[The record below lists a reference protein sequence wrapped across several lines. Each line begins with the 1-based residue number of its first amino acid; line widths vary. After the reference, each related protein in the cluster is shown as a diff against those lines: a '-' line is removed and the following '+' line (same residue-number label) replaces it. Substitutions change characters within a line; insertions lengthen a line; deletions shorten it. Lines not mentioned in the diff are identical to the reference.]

1 MGHSDILPPK
11 LYLEILSDIESEYL
25 ASELTPSLASSFS
38 TLREYQKKRHFTT
51 LPIPR
56 SHLKKVQDN
65 PIIMSLWQQLLGR
78 CALLAEK
85 KLMKKYP
92 QDAWQTVD
100 PFSFFSDS
108 LFQNTQPQ
116 QKFPATSTVSTLGS
130 CFAVNISKSLNE
142 CGINSSA
149 FPIAEMFN
157 NPWVNDLLLNSQLE
171 KKSDGQFYFPAV
183 DNFTSMISQYDEFML
198 KTNRPSYAN
207 TIGSFLE
214 ASSDSNIIIY
224 TLGTSFVSIVKKEG
238 FRVPFVEGNPLLYEH
253 QLLSVEEITNCLTN
267 IYNRLRNLNPSATIV
282 FTLSPIPCE
291 GVIGSTLTSIEFNSI
306 SKSLGRVGLYEF
318 LKSNASPNC
327 YYFPSYEIIN
337 SLAPAVSS
345 PSFTWDDPRHPP
357 EDLIDIVMQVF
368 RERYFSP
375 F

>member
-1 MGHSDILPPK
+1 MGHSDILPPQ
-11 LYLEILSDIESEYL
+11 LYLQILADIEGEYL
-25 ASELTPSLASSFS
+25 SSELTPTLVSSFS
-38 TLREYQKKRHFTT
+38 TLRDYQKKRHFTT

-56 SHLKKVQDN
+56 NHLRKVQSN

-100 PFSFFSDS
+100 PFSFFFDS
-108 LFQNTQPQ
+108 LFQNTEPQ
-116 QKFPATSTVSTLGS
+116 QKFSPSSKVATLGS

-157 NPWVNDLLLNSQLE
+157 NPWVNDLLLNAQLV
-171 KKSDGQFYFPAV
+171 KNTDGQFYFPAV
-183 DNFTSMISQYDEFML
+183 DPFTSMISQYDELML

-214 ASSDSNIIIY
+214 SAANSNIIIY

-253 QLLSVEEITNCLTN
+253 QLLSVEEITNCLSN
-267 IYNRLRNLNPSATIV
+267 IYTRLKNLNPSACVV

-291 GVIGSTLTSIEFNSI
+291 GVIGSSLSSIEFNSI

-318 LKSNASPNC
+318 LKSNNSPNC
-327 YYFPSYEIIN
+327 YYFPSYEIIT
-337 SLAPAVSS
+337 SLAPAVSNS
-345 PSFTWDDPRHPP
+345 PFTWTDPRHPP
-357 EDLIDIVMQVF
+357 EELIDLVMRIF
-368 RERYFSP
+368 HERYFTFS
-375 F
+375 